1 MGYHRS
7 EVVER
12 AIGVLDETG
21 LEALSMRRLAADLG
35 VQAGAL
41 YHHFDNKAALLAA
54 VAEEI
59 LRRGRRPA
67 EVVAWD
73 AELRLLCVELRD
85 AMRRHRDGAALIAQV
100 HRSDAEALERP
111 PARPRSSGAV
121 PTTRLARVGA
131 RSLVRFVL
139 SHEDDDADDFALGL
153 GLLLDGL
160 AARLDRTVEAVE
172 DMSIETGD
180 GRAVR
185 RHRRPGAPQAAAG
198 PPPSVRERADHGP
211 AGHRHLARRAHHGV
225 LRDFVHEAVKEF
237 SGNDA

>member
-21 LEALSMRRLAADLG
+21 LDALSMRRLAADLG
-35 VQAGAL
+35 VQPGAL

-54 VAEEI
+54 VADEI

-85 AMRRHRDGAALIAQV
+85 AMRQHRDGAALIAQV
-100 HRSDAEALERP
+100 HGSDAYALERP
-111 PARPRSSGAV
+111 FRSALERGGADGH
-121 PTTRLARVGA
+121 LARVGA

-139 SHEDDDADDFALGL
+139 SHEADDADDFALGL
-153 GLLLDGL
+153 GLVLDGL
-160 AARLDRTVEAVE
+160 
-172 DMSIETGD
+172 
-180 GRAVR
+180 
-185 RHRRPGAPQAAAG
+185 RHRVS
-198 PPPSVRERADHGP
+198 PST
-211 AGHRHLARRAHHGV
+211 
-225 LRDFVHEAVKEF
+225 
-237 SGNDA
+237 

>member
-7 EVVER
+7 DVVER

-54 VAEEI
+54 VADEI

-67 EVVAWD
+67 EIVAWD
-73 AELRLLCVELRD
+73 AELHLLCVELRD

-111 PARPRSSGAV
+111 LRSALERGGADD
-121 PTTRLARVGA
+121 RLARVGA

-160 AARLDRTVEAVE
+160 RQRLTTSA
-172 DMSIETGD
+172 
-180 GRAVR
+180 
-185 RHRRPGAPQAAAG
+185 
-198 PPPSVRERADHGP
+198 
-211 AGHRHLARRAHHGV
+211 
-225 LRDFVHEAVKEF
+225 
-237 SGNDA
+237 

>member
-7 EVVER
+7 DVVER

-54 VAEEI
+54 VADEI

-73 AELRLLCVELRD
+73 AELHLLCVGLRE
-85 AMRRHRDGAALIAQV
+85 AMQRHRDGAALIAQV

-111 PARPRSSGAV
+111 LRSALERGGADQ
-121 PTTRLARVGA
+121 RLARVGA

-139 SHEDDDADDFALGL
+139 AHEDDDAGDFALGL

-160 AARLDRTVEAVE
+160 
-172 DMSIETGD
+172 
-180 GRAVR
+180 
-185 RHRRPGAPQAAAG
+185 RHRLTTSA
-198 PPPSVRERADHGP
+198 
-211 AGHRHLARRAHHGV
+211 
-225 LRDFVHEAVKEF
+225 
-237 SGNDA
+237 

>member
-7 EVVER
+7 DVVER

-35 VQAGAL
+35 VQVGAL

-54 VAEEI
+54 VADEI

-67 EVVAWD
+67 EIVAWD
-73 AELRLLCVELRD
+73 AELHLLCVGLRD

-111 PARPRSSGAV
+111 MRSALERGGADQ
-121 PTTRLARVGA
+121 RLARVGA

-153 GLLLDGL
+153 GLVLDGL
-160 AARLDRTVEAVE
+160 RQRLRTSA
-172 DMSIETGD
+172 
-180 GRAVR
+180 
-185 RHRRPGAPQAAAG
+185 
-198 PPPSVRERADHGP
+198 
-211 AGHRHLARRAHHGV
+211 
-225 LRDFVHEAVKEF
+225 
-237 SGNDA
+237 

>member
-1 MGYHRS
+1 MAYHRS

-54 VAEEI
+54 VADEI

-67 EVVAWD
+67 EIVAWD
-73 AELRLLCVELRD
+73 AELHLLCVGLRD

-111 PARPRSSGAV
+111 MRSALERGGADQ
-121 PTTRLARVGA
+121 RLARVGA
-131 RSLVRFVL
+131 RCLVRFVL

-153 GLLLDGL
+153 GLVLDGL
-160 AARLDRTVEAVE
+160 RTRLT
-172 DMSIETGD
+172 S
-180 GRAVR
+180 
-185 RHRRPGAPQAAAG
+185 
-198 PPPSVRERADHGP
+198 
-211 AGHRHLARRAHHGV
+211 
-225 LRDFVHEAVKEF
+225 
-237 SGNDA
+237 SG

>member
-54 VAEEI
+54 VADEI

-67 EVVAWD
+67 EIVAWD
-73 AELRLLCVELRD
+73 AEVHLLCVGLRD

-100 HRSDAEALERP
+100 HRSDSAALERP
-111 PARPRSSGAV
+111 MRSALERGGADQ
-121 PTTRLARVGA
+121 RLARVGA

-139 SHEDDDADDFALGL
+139 SHESDDDADFALGL
-153 GLLLDGL
+153 GIVLDGL
-160 AARLDRTVEAVE
+160 AARLESLE
-172 DMSIETGD
+172 S
-180 GRAVR
+180 
-185 RHRRPGAPQAAAG
+185 
-198 PPPSVRERADHGP
+198 
-211 AGHRHLARRAHHGV
+211 
-225 LRDFVHEAVKEF
+225 
-237 SGNDA
+237 